1 MCSWSIIGNDI
12 TKASLNFFSSGKL
25 LKEICSTVIHL
36 IPKGDNPSS
45 PVEFRHISCCS
56 ILYKIISK
64 MFCERLKMVLPKL
77 ISSSQSAVV
86 EGRLLADNVLL
97 CQELICGYERKMI
110 SPRCMMKMDI
120 RKAYD
125 SVQWS
130 FLHKLLVSFGLP
142 EVFVD

>member
-1 MCSWSIIGNDI
+1 
-12 TKASLNFFSSGKL
+12 
-25 LKEICSTVIHL
+25 
-36 IPKGDNPSS
+36 
-45 PVEFRHISCCS
+45 
-56 ILYKIISK
+56 
-64 MFCERLKMVLPKL
+64 MVLPKL

-130 FLHKLLVSFGLP
+130 FLHKLLVSFGLS
-142 EVFVD
+142 EAFVDRTITCVTCVSYSIDINGGLQGWIHGGRGL